1 MKVTFYILKNKS
13 GSPGIYLYDKDYFT
27 IYPDEEITLKHK
39 PTNITEN
46 IIISDYRRE
55 VSEPA
60 SKKRLQD
67 DKQE

>member
-13 GSPGIYLYDKDYFT
+13 GSPGTYLYDKDYFT

-46 IIISDYRRE
+46 IIISD
-55 VSEPA
+55 
-60 SKKRLQD
+60 
-67 DKQE
+67 